1 MHSLP
6 VIVGLNVRIDSTFR
20 IWFKI
25 SAILFK
31 CRGSSLVSNLTK
43 QHSVPDNLA
52 TDFSHLPLLSNLHV
66 LAALWLHKTPDSQG
80 CHNPGNNT

>member
-1 MHSLP
+1 M
-6 VIVGLNVRIDSTFR
+6 
-20 IWFKI
+20 
-25 SAILFK
+25 
-31 CRGSSLVSNLTK
+31 SNLTK

-52 TDFSHLPLLSNLHV
+52 TNFSRLPLLSNLHV